1 MMTIP
6 KRIEK
11 DLKEKVYSTTSDDI
25 NVNSGLAV
33 GSNLT
38 ATVFGVE
45 ISVLIAAG
53 SDFDASVATLKTI

>member
-1 MMTIP
+1 MTIP

-25 NVNSGLAV
+25 NVKSGLAV
-33 GSNLT
+33 GSTLT
-38 ATVFGVE
+38 ETVVGAE
-45 ISVLIAAG
+45 IGVLIAAG